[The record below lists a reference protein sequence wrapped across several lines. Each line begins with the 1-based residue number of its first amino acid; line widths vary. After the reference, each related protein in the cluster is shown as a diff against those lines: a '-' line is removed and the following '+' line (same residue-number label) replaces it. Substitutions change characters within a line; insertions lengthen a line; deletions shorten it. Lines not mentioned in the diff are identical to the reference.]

1 MSYRRRIHVPGG
13 MYHVVQ
19 RGTKPRPIFSQPQ
32 DYELFESVI
41 QAALRSTG
49 TRVHAYCWTTETIYL
64 AVQIDQI
71 SLGHFMQ
78 WVKSRYARGIQR
90 RLGERGHLF
99 QVRYDAVIVD
109 PKMYLTSLVHYI
121 HYVPVLKGLTETPT
135 DFPHSSHHAYAGTKE
150 TDWLHCNSMRR
161 SLGKRDDQAA
171 AYQALMAEPP
181 TAEMVKLV
189 ERGMPKTPGILG
201 GPDLAELAG
210 HRPKRTTRMTPDQ
223 ITRHVCGML
232 DVSREDVLSKSRLR
246 RLALARAVIAWHTTV
261 RGIATLAEISRYLGR
276 VSSTLSKTITSYR
289 KRQPDLFK
297 LDAFTH
303 LLPLGPG
310 SQALGTDDESGD
322 EEQAAEH
329 AGGLDRDAMHESS
342 RSVHQSM

>member
-13 MYHVVQ
+13 TYHVVQ
-19 RGTKPRPIFSQPQ
+19 RGTKQRPIFSQPE
-32 DYELFESVI
+32 DYELFESVL

-49 TRVHAYCWTTETIYL
+49 ARLHAYCWTTEAVYL
-64 AVQIDQI
+64 TVQIDEI

-78 WVKSRYARGIQR
+78 WLKSRYARGIQR

-109 PKMYLTSLVHYI
+109 PKVYLTNVIHYI
-121 HYVPVLKGLTETPT
+121 HYVPVLKGLAASPAE
-135 DFPHSSHHAYAGTKE
+135 FPYSSHHAYSNTRE
-150 TDWLHCNSMRR
+150 VPWVHCNTTRR
-161 SLGKRDDQAA
+161 LLGKREEQAQ
-171 AYQALMAEPP
+171 AYQTLMAEPP
-181 TAEMVKLV
+181 ASQMITQV

-201 GPDLAELAG
+201 GPELAELAG
-210 HRPKRTTRMTPDQ
+210 HRPKRATRMTSDQ
-223 ITRHVCGML
+223 ITRHVCRML

-246 RLALARAVIAWHTTV
+246 RLALARAVIAWHATV

-303 LLPLGPG
+303 LLPLTP
-310 SQALGTDDESGD
+310 SGFDMSTD
-322 EEQAAEH
+322 EELEDRVSH
-329 AGGLDRDAMHESS
+329 ASSRDLDTRDQDAMY
-342 RSVHQSM
+342 

>member
-13 MYHVVQ
+13 TYHVVQ
-19 RGTKPRPIFSQPQ
+19 RGTKQRPIFSQPE
-32 DYELFESVI
+32 DYELFESVL

-49 TRVHAYCWTTETIYL
+49 ARLHAYCWTTEAVYL
-64 AVQIDQI
+64 CVQIDEI

-78 WVKSRYARGIQR
+78 WLKSRYARGIQR

-109 PKMYLTSLVHYI
+109 QKAYLSSVVHYI
-121 HYVPVLKGLTETPT
+121 HYVPVLKGYAATSDE
-135 DFPHSSHHAYAGTKE
+135 FPCSSHHAYMDTREVPWVHCGTA
-150 TDWLHCNSMRR
+150 RR
-161 SLGKRDDQAA
+161 QLGKRDEQAS
-171 AYQALMAEPP
+171 AYRMLMAAPP
-181 TAEMVKLV
+181 PAQTISQV

-201 GPDLAELAG
+201 GPEFAESAG
-210 HRPKRTTRMTPDQ
+210 HRPKRAARMTSDQ
-223 ITRHVCGML
+223 ITRHVCRML

-246 RLALARAVIAWHTTV
+246 RLALARAVIAWHATV

-303 LLPLGPG
+303 LLPLAP
-310 SQALGTDDESGD
+310 SSYEVLAED
-322 EEQAAEH
+322 EEEFIEVGQHVPQTHGDQEA
-329 AGGLDRDAMHESS
+329 RY
-342 RSVHQSM
+342 

>member
-19 RGTKPRPIFSQPQ
+19 RGTKQRPIFSQPE
-32 DYELFESVI
+32 DYELFESVL

-49 TRVHAYCWTTETIYL
+49 ARLHAYCWTTEAVFL
-64 AVQIDQI
+64 AVQIDEI

-78 WVKSRYARGIQR
+78 WLKSRYARGIQC

-109 PKMYLTSLVHYI
+109 PKAYLTNVVHYI
-121 HYVPVLKGLTETPT
+121 HYVPVLRGLAERPEE
-135 DFPHSSHHAYAGTKE
+135 FAYSSHHAYANTRE
-150 TDWLHCNSMRR
+150 VPWVHCASTRR
-161 SLGKRDDQAA
+161 QLGKRDEQAE
-171 AYQALMAEPP
+171 AYRVLMTQPP
-181 TAEMVKLV
+181 TPQIIGLV

-201 GPDLAELAG
+201 GPELAELAG
-210 HRPKRTTRMTPDQ
+210 HRPKRASRTTPDQ
-223 ITRHVCGML
+223 IIGHVCRML

-303 LLPLGPG
+303 LLPLTPSGYDV
-310 SQALGTDDESGD
+310 SSEDDFVDVGHH
-322 EEQAAEH
+322 AAHPEGH
-329 AGGLDRDAMHESS
+329 DQEARY
-342 RSVHQSM
+342 

>member
-13 MYHVVQ
+13 LYHVVQ
-19 RGTKPRPIFSQPQ
+19 RGTRQRPIFSQDE
-32 DYELFESVI
+32 DYELFASVL
-41 QAALRSTG
+41 QTALRNTG
-49 TRVHAYCWTTETIYL
+49 TRVHAYCLTPEAIYL
-64 AVQIDQI
+64 AVQIGEI

-109 PKMYLTSLVHYI
+109 PKMYLKHMVHYI
-121 HYVPVLKGLTETPT
+121 HFVPVLKGIASTPGE
-135 DFPHSSHHAYAGTKE
+135 FPHSSHHAYSNARE
-150 TDWLHCNSMRR
+150 VPWLHCNSVRR
-161 SLGKRDDQAA
+161 ALGSRDAYPG
-171 AYQALMAEPP
+171 AYQALMTEPP
-181 TAEMVKLV
+181 AAEMIKLV

-201 GPDLAELAG
+201 GPELAELAG
-210 HRPKRTTRMTPDQ
+210 HRPKRTSRMTPDQ
-223 ITRHVCGML
+223 IIRHVCRML

-289 KRQPDLFK
+289 KRQPELFK

-303 LLPLGPG
+303 LLPLGP
-310 SQALGTDDESGD
+310 SSHASEADDGFGEGG
-322 EEQAAEH
+322 QAAAH
-329 AGGLDRDAMHESS
+329 ASGQEREAMY
-342 RSVHQSM
+342 